1 MKKKTVANIVV
12 EISKDGFYSCYCTDE
27 FEHFALFGY
36 GDSAKEAK
44 RDLISSYQEIKEMLE
59 EEGKVVP
66 ELEFVWHYDMKSFF
80 NYFDFLN
87 VSKVAERAGINPSLM
102 RRYASG
108 ISNASEQ
115 QYEKLEQAVK
125 EFSRELVEAEF

>member
-1 MKKKTVANIVV
+1 
-12 EISKDGFYSCYCTDE
+12 
-27 FEHFALFGY
+27 
-36 GDSAKEAK
+36 
-44 RDLISSYQEIKEMLE
+44 MLE
-59 EEGKVVP
+59 EEGKEVP

>member
-1 MKKKTVANIVV
+1 MKQATIANIVV
-12 EISKDGFYSCYCTDE
+12 EISKDGFYSCYCIEE

-36 GDSAKEAK
+36 GDSVKDAKN
-44 RDLISSYQEIKEMLE
+44 DLISSYQEIKEMLE
-59 EEGKVVP
+59 DEGKEVP

-87 VSKVAERAGINPSLM
+87 VTKVAERAGINPSLM

-108 ISNASEQ
+108 ISNASEG
-115 QYEKLEQAVK
+115 QYEKLEKAVK
-125 EFSRELVEAEF
+125 EFSKELAEAEF